1 MSFSWKDSGEL
12 LNRCKS
18 TVKLLSS
25 SSYLTEKKEEYLNLE
40 NNIRSWPTPTSRKDS
55 NVVSTFALLL
65 AIRYVVRLKKIMDG
79 NLVNRLD
86 CCEKL
91 QVVPTDIK

>member
-1 MSFSWKDSGEL
+1 MSFGWKDSGEL

-40 NNIRSWPTPTSRKDS
+40 NNIRSWPT
-55 NVVSTFALLL
+55 TFALLL
-65 AIRYVVRLKKIMDG
+65 AIRYVVRLKKIMHG

-86 CCEKL
+86 CCKKL